1 MSNFTLSVQVPGEW
15 GRHVHTIIIT
25 VVIVILAA
33 LGMEINLPVGL

>member
-15 GRHVHTIIIT
+15 GRHVQTIVIT

-33 LGMEINLPVGL
+33 LGTEINLPVSP